1 MLRVWPPT
9 LSAYEFVETRG
20 KPKIDQRGEHIGG
33 LSGST
38 SRMWMR
44 CAGRS
49 ASPNPQTGNAQQRGR
64 LNALMRH
71 KPASCF
77 QSKRA
82 GEAVRSR
89 SPQLRKTRADGTG

>member
-20 KPKIDQRGEHIGG
+20 KPKIDQRGEHIGS

-49 ASPNPQTGNAQQRGR
+49 ASPNPQTGNAQQRGSDTR
-64 LNALMRH
+64 RRGVSRQREQAKECARGLLNSG
-71 KPASCF
+71 KP
-77 QSKRA
+77 
-82 GEAVRSR
+82 G
-89 SPQLRKTRADGTG
+89 ADGTG